1 MERRVREGVDVLITH
16 PRLVQT
22 GLDLLAFPTIAWAEV
37 EYSVYVMRQASRRS
51 WRIGQRHPVRVVYFA
66 YRATLQAQAL
76 ALVAR
81 KLQASL
87 VVEGELGDGGL
98 ASHGT
103 EGEDLTLALA
113 RSLTGGDEAS
123 DESLEALFAGAQQ
136 TAVEAD
142 AALDAREFAPES
154 VPVPDL
160 TAVGAREPG
169 QRLIGDLLGP
179 ALGEQM
185 RLL

>member
-1 MERRVREGVDVLITH
+1 
-16 PRLVQT
+16 
-22 GLDLLAFPTIAWAEV
+22 
-37 EYSVYVMRQASRRS
+37 
-51 WRIGQRHPVRVVYFA
+51 
-66 YRATLQAQAL
+66 
-76 ALVAR
+76 AR

-98 ASHGT
+98 AAHGT

-123 DESLEALFAGAQQ
+123 DESLEALFAGARR

-142 AALDAREFAPES
+142 AALDARDFAPEAL
-154 VPVPDL
+154 PVL
-160 TAVGAREPG
+160 EGAGVR
-169 QRLIGDLLGP
+169 P
-179 ALGEQM
+179 AAQDGWTPVANPFGSDDGEQM

>member
-1 MERRVREGVDVLITH
+1 
-16 PRLVQT
+16 
-22 GLDLLAFPTIAWAEV
+22 V

-98 ASHGT
+98 AAHGA

-123 DESLEALFAGAQQ
+123 DESLEALFAGARQ

-142 AALDAREFAPES
+142 AALDAREFAPE
-154 VPVPDL
+154 VLPAPEL
-160 TAVGAREPG
+160 TAVGVGDRE
-169 QRLIGDLLGP
+169 QRLIADLLGP
-179 ALGEQM
+179 EVGEQM
-185 RLL
+185 HLL